1 MKKFKFIIVGL
12 LTLSLIAIGC
22 GDDDDTNIPDQG
34 QTDDGDNDDDGDGD
48 DGANFVGAVYAM
60 TNGNGQ
66 IDGNV
71 QDDNVIVAYG
81 RDAEGGLTPIGP
93 FQTGGQGG
101 DYDSGEGLDP
111 LISAYALTKTPDNS
125 TLLAVNAGDNTIS
138 SFNINDDFSLTLAG
152 TPQPTGAIGPNSIA
166 FTPIED
172 DQMQGYVYVTNIT
185 RPEFLSQ
192 GEPAQQGT
200 VTGYTLMVDGTLVPL
215 AGSTRN
221 LNNRPSAVQFS
232 PNGEYLV
239 IASINAGAAGLANGN
254 EDEIVLYSVNGDG
267 TLSADQLDGTTS
279 TLRGNMENRNLP
291 SAIGFQIVGD
301 NYVVVTEA
309 REFQADGSPPAFP
322 ALQDGS
328 VSTWQIQG
336 NQFVPISQDIA
347 SGENNTGRTAC
358 WLDFTLD
365 GSTFFVSNAIEA
377 GLASYSFNAGN
388 VQLIDQTAASG
399 TGVGNAQTG
408 AEGFAVTEGWID
420 MWITDDGQFL
430 YQLYG
435 LDGTIGIYRITGDTL
450 ELVGE
455 ESDNLPDNNTQG
467 IVAI

>member
-81 RDAEGGLTPIGP
+81 
-93 FQTGGQGG
+93 
-101 DYDSGEGLDP
+101 
-111 LISAYALTKTPDNS
+111 AYALTKTPDNS

-200 VTGYTLMVDGTLVPL
+200 VTG
-215 AGSTRN
+215 
-221 LNNRPSAVQFS
+221 
-232 PNGEYLV
+232 
-239 IASINAGAAGLANGN
+239 
-254 EDEIVLYSVNGDG
+254 
-267 TLSADQLDGTTS
+267 
-279 TLRGNMENRNLP
+279 
-291 SAIGFQIVGD
+291 
-301 NYVVVTEA
+301 
-309 REFQADGSPPAFP
+309 
-322 ALQDGS
+322 
-328 VSTWQIQG
+328 
-336 NQFVPISQDIA
+336 
-347 SGENNTGRTAC
+347 NT
-358 WLDFTLD
+358 
-365 GSTFFVSNAIEA
+365 
-377 GLASYSFNAGN
+377 
-388 VQLIDQTAASG
+388 
-399 TGVGNAQTG
+399 
-408 AEGFAVTEGWID
+408 
-420 MWITDDGQFL
+420 
-430 YQLYG
+430 
-435 LDGTIGIYRITGDTL
+435 
-450 ELVGE
+450 
-455 ESDNLPDNNTQG
+455 
-467 IVAI
+467 